1 MKQGKETVFI
11 ALSGG
16 VDSMATAA
24 LLLERGY
31 HCEGVFMITCDHF
44 VANRADAEKAAMA
57 LGIKL
62 HVIDFRQEFKSILD
76 YFFSQYKAGR
86 TPNPCVYCNR
96 LIKFGKLWEFARE
109 HGAKFLSTGHYAR
122 VIKADSGV
130 GLYEATNKAKD
141 QSYVFSM
148 ANREALEHLILP
160 MGEYTKDKAKEI
172 AGSFDTGIEHKEESQ
187 EICFVPE
194 DDYIRLIEHNCPEL
208 IKEGDIVD
216 SGGKILGKHQGV
228 HRFTI
233 GQRRGLKVAMGVPY
247 YVTCIDA
254 ENNRVTLGPKDE
266 VMHNKLSASGV
277 NWLIDE
283 PTDVFTAK
291 VKIRYNSRG
300 AIAKVYPKNDRVEI
314 EFDEAVLA
322 ITAGQTAVIYIED
335 EYGWRV
341 AGGGWIDSAE
351 DI

>member
-1 MKQGKETVFI
+1 MEQGKETVFI

-44 VANRADAEKAAMA
+44 IPQRSDAEKAAKA

-62 HVIDFRQEFKSILD
+62 HVIDFRKEFGLILN
-76 YFFSQYKAGR
+76 YFFNEYKAGR

-122 VIKADSGV
+122 VIKTDAGA
-130 GLYEATNKAKD
+130 GLYETTNKAKD

-148 ANREALEHLILP
+148 VRREMLEHLILP
-160 MGEYTKDKAKEI
+160 MGDYTKDQARQI
-172 AGSFDTGIEHKEESQ
+172 VADFNIGIEHKEESQ
-187 EICFVPE
+187 EICFVPD
-194 DDYIRLIEHNCPEL
+194 DDYVRLIEQEYPEL
-208 IKEGDIVD
+208 IREGDIVD
-216 SGGKILGKHQGV
+216 SNGKVLGKHQGV
-228 HRFTI
+228 HKFTI
-233 GQRRGLKVAMGVPY
+233 GQRRGLRIAMGVPY

-254 ENNRVTLGPKDE
+254 EKNRVTLGPKAE

-283 PTDVFTAK
+283 PRDVFTAK
-291 VKIRYNSRG
+291 VKIRYNSGG
-300 AIAKVYPKNDRVEI
+300 ASAKIYPKGNQVDI
-314 EFDEAVLA
+314 EFDEAVSA

-335 EYGWRV
+335 EHGWKV
-341 AGGGWIDSAE
+341 TGGAWIDSAG
-351 DI
+351 DV

>member
-1 MKQGKETVFI
+1 MERDKETVFI

-16 VDSMATAA
+16 VDSMATGA

-31 HCEGVFMITCDHF
+31 HCEAVFMITCDHF
-44 VANRADAEKAAMA
+44 LTNRADAEKAAHA

-62 HVIDFRQEFKSILD
+62 HVIDFRQEFRLILD
-76 YFFSQYKAGR
+76 YFFSQYKVGR

-96 LIKFGKLWEFARE
+96 FIKFGKLWDFARE

-122 VIKADSGV
+122 VIKTEAGW
-130 GLYEATNKAKD
+130 GIYEATNIVKD

-148 ANREALEHLILP
+148 INRDVPEHLVLP
-160 MGEYTKDKAKEI
+160 MGEYTKEQAKKI
-172 AGSFDTGIEHKEESQ
+172 AGAFDTGIEHKEESQ

-194 DDYIRLIEHNCPEL
+194 DDYVRLIEQNCPEL
-208 IKEGDIVD
+208 IREGDIVD
-216 SGGKILGKHQGV
+216 SSGKILGKHMGM
-228 HRFTI
+228 HKYTI
-233 GQRRGLKVAMGVPY
+233 GQRKGLGVAMGVPY

-254 ENNRVTLGPKDE
+254 ENNKVTLGPKTE

-283 PTDVFTAK
+283 PAEKFRAK

-300 AIAKVYPKNDRVEI
+300 ASAKVCPKGNQVDI
-314 EFDEAVLA
+314 EFDEAVSA
-322 ITAGQTAVIYIED
+322 ITPGQAAVIYVED
-335 EYGWRV
+335 EHGWKV
-341 AGGGWIDSAE
+341 AGGAWIDSAE

>member
-1 MKQGKETVFI
+1 MKQDKETVFI

-16 VDSMATAA
+16 VDSMATSA

-44 VANRADAEKAAMA
+44 IANRADAEKAAKA

-62 HVIDFRQEFKSILD
+62 HVIDFRQEFELILD

-86 TPNPCVYCNR
+86 TPNPCIYCNR
-96 LIKFGKLWEFARE
+96 LIKFGKLWEFAKER
-109 HGAKFLSTGHYAR
+109 GAKFLSTGHYAR
-122 VIKADSGV
+122 VIKTESGT
-130 GLYEATNKAKD
+130 GLYEATNKIKD

-148 ANREALEHLILP
+148 VNKDVLEHLILP
-160 MGEYTKDKAKEI
+160 MGDYTKDQARQI
-172 AGSFDTGIEHKEESQ
+172 VGGFDTGIEHREESQ

-194 DDYIRLIEHNCPEL
+194 DDYIGLIEKKCPEL
-208 IKEGDIVD
+208 IREGDIVD
-216 SGGKILGKHQGV
+216 SSGKVLGKHHGV
-228 HRFTI
+228 HRYTI
-233 GQRRGLKVAMGVPY
+233 GQRRGLRVAMGVPY

-254 ENNRVTLGPKDE
+254 ENNRVTLGPKAE

-277 NWLIDE
+277 NWLIDR

-300 AIAKVYPKNDRVEI
+300 ASAKVYPKKNQVDI

-335 EYGWRV
+335 EHGWKV
-341 AGGGWIDSAE
+341 AGGAWIDSAE